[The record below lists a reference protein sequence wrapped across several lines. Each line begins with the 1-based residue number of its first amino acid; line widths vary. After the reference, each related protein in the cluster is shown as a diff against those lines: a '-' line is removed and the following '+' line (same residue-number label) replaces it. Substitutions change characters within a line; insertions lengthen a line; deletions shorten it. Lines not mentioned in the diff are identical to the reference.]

1 MQSSLHALPVLQDNV
16 VWIWVRGD
24 EAAVVDPAVAEPVID
39 WLQQRQLQLS
49 AVLQTHHH
57 ADHIGGTPGLLE
69 RWPDAA
75 VVAAGSDRSRIPFQT
90 ISVSDGDQVTVL
102 GRSLQVLD
110 VAAHTSAHI
119 AFVIPEQEDPDL
131 GPVLFCGDTLFS
143 GGCGRLF
150 EGTPADMHR
159 ALRRLSEL
167 PESTKVCCAHEYTE
181 GNLLWATQQQPQDAA
196 IRQRYDA
203 VVDLRRR
210 GELSLPSSIGEE
222 RRSNLF
228 MRAASAEDLGR
239 LRRHKDQWRA
249 A

>member
-24 EAAVVDPAVAEPVID
+24 EAAVVDPAVSDPVVD
-39 WLQQRQLQLS
+39 WLQERQLQLR

-57 ADHIGGTPGLLE
+57 ADHIGGTPGLLQ

-75 VVAAGSDRSRIPFQT
+75 VVAAAADRSRIPFQT
-90 ISVSDGDQVTVL
+90 ISVSDGDQVRVL
-102 GRSLQVLD
+102 GRCLRVLD

-119 AFVIPEQEDPDL
+119 AFVIPDQEEPDL
-131 GPVLFCGDTLFS
+131 GTVLFCGDTLFS

-159 ALRRLSEL
+159 ALKRLSDL
-167 PESTKVCCAHEYTE
+167 PESTKVCCAHDYTE
-181 GNLLWATQQQPQDAA
+181 ANLRWATEQQPDDTAV
-196 IRQRYDA
+196 RRRYDA

-228 MRAASAEDLGR
+228 MRAESAEELGR
-239 LRRHKDQWRA
+239 LRREKDQWRA
-249 A
+249 T

>member
-1 MQSSLHALPVLQDNV
+1 M
-16 VWIWVRGD
+16 
-24 EAAVVDPAVAEPVID
+24 
-39 WLQQRQLQLS
+39 
-49 AVLQTHHH
+49 
-57 ADHIGGTPGLLE
+57 
-69 RWPDAA
+69 
-75 VVAAGSDRSRIPFQT
+75 
-90 ISVSDGDQVTVL
+90 
-102 GRSLQVLD
+102 
-110 VAAHTSAHI
+110 
-119 AFVIPEQEDPDL
+119 IPEQEDPDL
-131 GPVLFCGDTLFS
+131 GPVVFCGDTLFA

-150 EGTPADMHR
+150 EGSAEQMHSAMQR
-159 ALRRLSEL
+159 FAVL

-228 MRAASAEDLGR
+228 MRAASAEELGR

>member
-16 VWIWVRGD
+16 IWIWVRGA
-24 EAAVVDPAVAEPVID
+24 EAVVVDPAVAEPVID
-39 WLQQRQLQLS
+39 WLQQRQLRLS

-57 ADHIGGTPGLLE
+57 ADHIGGTPGLLQ
-69 RWPDAA
+69 RWPNAA
-75 VVAAGSDRSRIPFQT
+75 VVAAAADRSRIPFQT
-90 ISVSDGDQVTVL
+90 VSVSGGDRVSVL
-102 GRSLQVLD
+102 GRSLAVLD
-110 VAAHTSAHI
+110 VAAHTAAHI
-119 AFVIPEQEDPDL
+119 AFVIPEQEDLDL

-150 EGTPADMHR
+150 EGTPADMYR
-159 ALRRLSEL
+159 ALGRLAQL
-167 PESTKVCCAHEYTE
+167 PESTQVCCAHEYTE
-181 GNLLWATQQQPQDAA
+181 GNLLWATQQEPKDAA
-196 IRQRYDA
+196 IRQRYET
-203 VVDLRRR
+203 VVALRHR

-228 MRAASAEDLGR
+228 MRAESVEQLGR